1 MTKQNQKVIKKGK
14 KKNTSLLNTEKKK
27 TMFFSGIG
35 AVVIIIAT
43 FALSTTSG
51 NTGIRDLG
59 FVGGIIVGIFP
70 LAMLD
75 MKKKR
80 RANSIDGNLPIFLL
94 ALSSSVQSGQTL
106 MRALEESADRNLGSL
121 TPELKNLRA
130 NISWGMPVEEA
141 LENFT
146 TRVGTRLSKRVM
158 VLLQLSMQIG
168 GEIVETLD
176 VIQKHVSEMANLEKD
191 RKTELSPYI
200 FTIYIS
206 FAVFLGITVILVS
219 QFFAQI
225 EVMQETLAASV
236 EKAKIKA
243 PTGGSGG
250 GGGQMFGEIM
260 SVNVQD
266 IIKTIFHMSLV
277 EAVIGGLAAGK
288 IGESSFIAG
297 VKHIVIMVVIA
308 VVAFYAV
315 GAF

>member
-1 MTKQNQKVIKKGK
+1 MTKQNQKVIKKGTK
-14 KKNTSLLNTEKKK
+14 KSSSMSTLLNTPKKK

-35 AVVIIIAT
+35 AVVVIIAT

-51 NTGIRDLG
+51 NSSIRDLG
-59 FVGGIIVGIFP
+59 FVGGAIVGIVP

-75 MKKKR
+75 MKQKR
-80 RANSIDGNLPIFLL
+80 KSDSIDRNLPIFLL
-94 ALSSSVQSGQTL
+94 TLASSVQSGQTL
-106 MRALEESADRNLGSL
+106 LRAIEESADRNMGSL

-141 LENFT
+141 FEYFT
-146 TRVGTRLSKRVM
+146 YRVGTRLAKRVM

-168 GEIVETLD
+168 GDIIETLE
-176 VIQKHVSEMANLEKD
+176 VIQKHVTEMANLEKD
-191 RKTELSPYI
+191 RKSELSPYI

-225 EVMQETLAASV
+225 EVMQVTLTESI

-243 PTGGSGG
+243 PSGSGAG
-250 GGGQMFGEIM
+250 GMFGDIM
-260 SVNVQD
+260 SVNVKD
-266 IIKTIFHMSLV
+266 IIKTIFHMAIV

-288 IGESSFIAG
+288 IGESSFVAG

-308 VVAFYAV
+308 VIAFYAV

>member
-1 MTKQNQKVIKKGK
+1 MTKQNQKVSKKGK
-14 KKNTSLLNTEKKK
+14 KKSSSASLLNTPKKK

-35 AVVIIIAT
+35 AVVVIIAS
-43 FALSTTSG
+43 FALSTIPG
-51 NTGIRDLG
+51 NSSLRDLG
-59 FVGGIIVGIFP
+59 FVGGAIVGIVP

-75 MKKKR
+75 MKQKR
-80 RANSIDGNLPIFLL
+80 RSDSIDRNLPIFLL
-94 ALSSSVQSGQTL
+94 TLSSSVQSGQTL
-106 MRALEESADRNLGSL
+106 LRAIEESADRNMGSL

-146 TRVGTRLSKRVM
+146 RRVGTRLAKRVM
-158 VLLQLSMQIG
+158 VLLQLSMEIG
-168 GEIVETLD
+168 GDVIETLE
-176 VIQKHVSEMANLEKD
+176 VIQKHVTEMANLEKD
-191 RKTELSPYI
+191 RKSELSPYI

-219 QFFAQI
+219 QFFVQI
-225 EVMQETLAASV
+225 EVMQASLTESI

-243 PTGGSGG
+243 PSGG
-250 GGGQMFGEIM
+250 GGSGMLEGILD
-260 SVNVQD
+260 VNVKD
-266 IIKTIFHMSLV
+266 IVKTIFHMAIV

-288 IGESSFIAG
+288 IGESSFVAG

-308 VVAFYAV
+308 VIAFYAV

>member
-1 MTKQNQKVIKKGK
+1 MTKQNQKVIKKGTK
-14 KKNTSLLNTEKKK
+14 KSSSMSTLLNTPKKK

-35 AVVIIIAT
+35 AVVVIIAT
-43 FALSTTSG
+43 FALSITSG
-51 NTGIRDLG
+51 NSSIRDLG
-59 FVGGIIVGIFP
+59 FVGGVIVGIVP

-75 MKKKR
+75 MKQKR
-80 RANSIDGNLPIFLL
+80 KSDSIDRNLPIFLL
-94 ALSSSVQSGQTL
+94 TLASSVQSGQTL
-106 MRALEESADRNLGSL
+106 LRAIEESADRNMGSL

-141 LENFT
+141 FEYFT
-146 TRVGTRLSKRVM
+146 YRVGTRLAKRVM

-168 GEIVETLD
+168 GDIIETLE
-176 VIQKHVSEMANLEKD
+176 VIQKHVTEMANLEKD
-191 RKTELSPYI
+191 RKSELSPYI

-225 EVMQETLAASV
+225 EVMQVTLTESI

-243 PTGGSGG
+243 PSGSGAG
-250 GGGQMFGEIM
+250 GMFGDIM
-260 SVNVQD
+260 SVNVKD
-266 IIKTIFHMSLV
+266 IIKTIFHMAIV

-288 IGESSFIAG
+288 IGESSFVAG

-308 VVAFYAV
+308 VIAFYAV

>member
-1 MTKQNQKVIKKGK
+1 MTKQNQKVIKKGTK
-14 KKNTSLLNTEKKK
+14 KSSSMSTLLNTPKKK

-35 AVVIIIAT
+35 AVVVIIAT
-43 FALSTTSG
+43 FALSTISG
-51 NTGIRDLG
+51 NSSIRDLG
-59 FVGGIIVGIFP
+59 FVGGVIVGIVP

-75 MKKKR
+75 MKQKR
-80 RANSIDGNLPIFLL
+80 KSDSIDRNLPIFLL
-94 ALSSSVQSGQTL
+94 TLASSVQSGQTL
-106 MRALEESADRNLGSL
+106 LRAIEESADRNMGSL

-141 LENFT
+141 FEYFT
-146 TRVGTRLSKRVM
+146 YRVGTRLAKRVM

-168 GEIVETLD
+168 GDIIETLE
-176 VIQKHVSEMANLEKD
+176 VIQKHVTEMANLEKD
-191 RKTELSPYI
+191 RKSELSPYI

-225 EVMQETLAASV
+225 EVMQVTLTETM

-243 PTGGSGG
+243 PSGG
-250 GGGQMFGEIM
+250 GGGGMFGDIM
-260 SVNVQD
+260 SVNVKD
-266 IIKTIFHMSLV
+266 IIKTIFHMAIV

-288 IGESSFIAG
+288 IGESSFVAG

-308 VVAFYAV
+308 VIAFYAV